1 MDSEN
6 DGQHMEGLQ
15 QFWNSPQL
23 QQLYHQF
30 TAQRNLNTHQVGL
43 CPTNAQHIHMPPPA
57 TPAYKYPA
65 PQPTP
70 HTQYPDFH
78 NQASS
83 SHGPYNQAQSWQWP
97 SQPQLTTYGLPHAPC
112 PLTPAPEWSYP
123 PTVSYPQSG
132 PQYPPPHDLS
142 PDLRQHFRTQPR
154 CNTPDPDTVRSD
166 REPSTTPDPRPGRA
180 EPHSTQESPAR
191 EEHSPRSY
199 NEQHPRT
206 QYEETQ
212 EEDVS
217 HSGSISRHGNKRRGK
232 HKRPK
237 DNSSRR
243 RHKKRRKH
251 SSSSY
256 SNHSICEHTQR
267 ESTQTLYHGNH
278 KQAPIRRRKRNTHAF
293 AVQKEERWLTLSHA
307 VGKKTSSPPTGA
319 MLCDC
324 IRTVLHKGGFVA
336 LPHLRSMSQINISHR
351 PHSSKDRAT
360 QWVLQFPPP
369 RGSFRAK
376 SSGSI
381 TFYATRWGIATTEGN
396 VMINANST
404 ITRCVRIALVT
415 ACKEVTYPVGLNV
428 RATSSLPPTTT
439 MNLGPTNLSEAINQC
454 VGFMDQGQ
462 AAAILAMKPNVA
474 APGEASTTQ
483 EFLTNL
489 LQSKSSV
496 PSKRTSTHKR

>member
-1 MDSEN
+1 MFSPLVAHCKQWTAKTMDSTWKAYSSFGTVHN
-6 DGQHMEGLQ
+6 C
-15 QFWNSPQL
+15 NSFITNLLPSAILTLTKSASAQL
-23 QQLYHQF
+23 THNIPTCHPHPHLPI
-30 TAQRNLNTHQVGL
+30 NT
-43 CPTNAQHIHMPPPA
+43 PP
-57 TPAYKYPA
+57 

-70 HTQYPDFH
+70 HTQYPDCR

-83 SHGPYNQAQSWQWP
+83 SHGPYNQVQSWQWP

-112 PLTPAPEWSYP
+112 PLTPTPEWNHP
-123 PTVSYPQSG
+123 PTVSYPPSG

-154 CNTPDPDTVRSD
+154 CNTPDPGTVRSY
-166 REPSTTPDPRPGRA
+166 REPSTTLDPRLGRA
-180 EPHSTQESPAR
+180 EPYSIQESPAR
-191 EEHSPRSY
+191 DEHSP
-199 NEQHPRT
+199 
-206 QYEETQ
+206 EETQ
-212 EEDVS
+212 EEDAS
-217 HSGSISRHGNKRRGK
+217 QSGSSSCHEKKRRDK
-232 HKRPK
+232 YKRPK
-237 DNSSRR
+237 ENSSRR

-256 SNHSICEHTQR
+256 SNHFICEHTQR
-267 ESTQTLYHGNH
+267 ESTQTLHHGNH

-439 MNLGPTNLSEAINQC
+439 MNLGPTNLSEAIDQC